1 METEGGKAMPKQ
13 MKLLRIYTDESAYFG
28 DRRVYEEI
36 AARAR
41 RSGLAGATV
50 VQALFGFGRS
60 PNAHRRHV
68 LEDEQSLVI
77 EIVDE
82 EIRLRVFASGIGDV
96 DGIGL
101 MTLEAVEVLD
111 RAIPD
116 NGGAQNGA

>member
-1 METEGGKAMPKQ
+1 MTQ
-13 MKLLRIYTDESAYFG
+13 MKLLRVFTDEAAFFG

-36 AARAR
+36 ALRAR
-41 RSGLAGATV
+41 GDGMAGATV

-60 PNAHRRHV
+60 PHTHRKHI

-82 EIRLRVFASGIGDV
+82 EARLRAFAAALGDI

-101 MTLEAVEVLD
+101 ITLEAVE
-111 RAIPD
+111 II
-116 NGGAQNGA
+116 GGRQ